1 MPSTNDWG
9 DVAVADPGTNEWGD
23 QAVAASAP
31 KPAVPPGPKWNGQVA
46 KRPFAG
52 RVADVVAGAIGEP
65 SGLGLAGWTGAIA
78 HPIDTLSRPVIP
90 ESVTKPFKYA
100 LTSSAGDVVASLPGA
115 TPGFRKAV
123 EGEVGG
129 LANVAESIATP
140 LTAVAGPL
148 LGEGGAA
155 AQAVKGAFA
164 AQMATQAPE
173 SFKQF
178 QHALKYGKESDIA
191 EATTGLA
198 AAVGLPVAMVHA
210 ELARAKPAP
219 IVPPDQGPPAPGS
232 IIRMPEGARPTPE
245 VPLREVPPPAPIPPK
260 TPPVAAI
267 APPRAV
273 PGPVEVKPEN
283 VTTSDAPVT
292 PSKPVEAAPAPAAKP
307 PASVPPAS
315 AEPRNSLG
323 QTREEEEQLLLERKA
338 KHDRDQSGWTQEEI
352 DKRNA
357 LTKEKLKY
365 QQGWLSGDKA
375 AGQEF
380 ERLSREIYV
389 LENRHGGT
397 QPKIAAPAAAPAP
410 EAKPAEA
417 PTAAKA
423 DELSSPSISVEA
435 PRRAKK
441 MTPLD
446 NRIQEAESAL
456 YSLSGLD
463 SSLVN
468 GLRLNAHKLNWTDE
482 KYASALEDSVGKLT
496 AKEAKT
502 SPVTPSK
509 ELAAPAPAPEA
520 NPSQPKPVQP
530 QSGLAPGSTMSAG
543 EPPLPTGPGAAR
555 PHDIG
560 VDQEALGL
568 KPGNETLARIQRATT
583 NFGRG
588 IAQIFSRHAIKVD
601 LPKLANAADN
611 IPRMTGQAAG
621 NSLRLRGTEQQL
633 NATTFVMQAMKMSG
647 PAPLVP
653 KPGGARYYPGD
664 PRAYL
669 EAQLTDLQTAAQQF
683 RNQKQQIEANAAIKA
698 AQSVK
703 YAIAHFAELQP
714 LAERAKNQL
723 DSQYKRDVRA
733 GVNVAYEDWYVPQR
747 HDIDLLTSSTGPV
760 VLGHSKGGG
769 VSTQFQKGKSFDDY
783 SSAIQAKFVPRTL
796 NIADLVEN
804 RVYQGEKIVQRKA
817 FFDQMRAMKD
827 AADGKPLVTDIPKIK
842 VQRPDGTTD
851 MQERVPIGYNRMEIM
866 PGMAVA
872 MHSGYH
878 RLVNALTASSQIAES
893 AVVGTLQDLAAVEKH
908 IGLALDTFH
917 VSRTLQR
924 AATITHQAILGD
936 TLKRGLALVEY
947 QTRDLP
953 QAVQN
958 GVITQDMADWAA
970 RPRTIEV
977 QGRPLTESRIVTVKF
992 GVKNGLN
999 AGRVA
1004 DVIYRQW
1011 LQDFP
1016 VTGAVQKWVFDKMT
1030 RSAITQS
1037 YLVEFERVAKAN
1049 PDLDRTAVA
1058 RKVASDLNVLFGNL
1072 QKESIFKNPSVRS
1085 VNQILFL
1092 APQWVEGLARG
1103 EMRGAKQ
1110 IGQAAYGAATGKGF
1124 NIGTAG
1130 KSVGTGLAAYF
1141 IGTQLLNLATRHQL
1155 TFQNK
1160 EEGHKL
1166 DAWIPDI
1173 TGKPPG
1179 FFISPLSV
1187 FAEIT
1192 HDVLRYS
1199 REKPSVADAATQ
1211 IAENKLGNLGRA
1223 MMVMGTGKDP
1233 VTNQKLVGTAARA
1246 VKAATQLV
1254 PVPISVS
1261 QGSRAIGSKIAPGLI
1276 DPPKPGAVQRQITS
1290 SLGFKTEPAKT
1301 AAMQAR
1307 DMAKTWASKSDD
1319 PKIKEEYERELQS
1332 TFAPSVYNP
1341 LRDALGGAD
1350 LKKAQAAYDKLRL
1363 TRTKKEVDK
1372 VLNPLDR
1379 EGHPSPPR
1387 FTGSKANERKF
1398 MDSLDH
1404 AQLKVYEAAVAERHK
1419 IRDNYLSLKR
1429 K

>member
-1 MPSTNDWG
+1 
-9 DVAVADPGTNEWGD
+9 
-23 QAVAASAP
+23 
-31 KPAVPPGPKWNGQVA
+31 
-46 KRPFAG
+46 
-52 RVADVVAGAIGEP
+52 
-65 SGLGLAGWTGAIA
+65 
-78 HPIDTLSRPVIP
+78 
-90 ESVTKPFKYA
+90 
-100 LTSSAGDVVASLPGA
+100 
-115 TPGFRKAV
+115 
-123 EGEVGG
+123 
-129 LANVAESIATP
+129 
-140 LTAVAGPL
+140 
-148 LGEGGAA
+148 
-155 AQAVKGAFA
+155 
-164 AQMATQAPE
+164 
-173 SFKQF
+173 
-178 QHALKYGKESDIA
+178 
-191 EATTGLA
+191 
-198 AAVGLPVAMVHA
+198 
-210 ELARAKPAP
+210 
-219 IVPPDQGPPAPGS
+219 
-232 IIRMPEGARPTPE
+232 
-245 VPLREVPPPAPIPPK
+245 
-260 TPPVAAI
+260 
-267 APPRAV
+267 
-273 PGPVEVKPEN
+273 
-283 VTTSDAPVT
+283 
-292 PSKPVEAAPAPAAKP
+292 
-307 PASVPPAS
+307 
-315 AEPRNSLG
+315 
-323 QTREEEEQLLLERKA
+323 
-338 KHDRDQSGWTQEEI
+338 
-352 DKRNA
+352 
-357 LTKEKLKY
+357 
-365 QQGWLSGDKA
+365 
-375 AGQEF
+375 
-380 ERLSREIYV
+380 